1 MVKNSDILYSYYI
14 FSRTKDAKY
23 KYLDVIDDDGP
34 SDIRHERMVD
44 AVQSCGP
51 LIGVVGQHGQ

>member
-23 KYLDVIDDDGP
+23 KYLDVIDDDVP
-34 SDIRHERMVD
+34 SDISHEGVVD
-44 AVQSCGP
+44 AVW
-51 LIGVVGQHGQ
+51 LIVHWR

>member
-23 KYLDVIDDDGP
+23 KYLDDAP
-34 SDIRHERMVD
+34 SDISHEGVVD

-51 LIGVVGQHGQ
+51 LIGVVGQHGK